1 MNQVALV
8 GRLASDPEVKT
19 VNNRSRTYFPLA
31 VQRSFKNQDGEYEAD
46 FISVVLWNGIAENA
60 CEYCSKGDLVGVR
73 GRLQTNNYEK
83 DGNMVYVTEVI
94 AEKISFLSGKRKDEK
109 ADSK

>member
-8 GRLASDPEVKT
+8 GRLASNPEIRT
-19 VNNRSRTYFPLA
+19 VNNRSRTYFPIA
-31 VQRSFKNQDGEYEAD
+31 VQRPFKNQDGEYEAD

-60 CEYCSKGDLVGVR
+60 CEYCAKGDLIGVK

-83 DGNMVYVTEVI
+83 DGKMVYLTEVI
-94 AEKISFLSGKRKDEK
+94 AEKISFLSGKRSDVK
-109 ADSK
+109 ADS